1 MKPAVD
7 PFDPNWRPGPDP
19 RIADPYAQ
27 ETPRQMM
34 ERLGIS
40 VQESVRILRGRSLR
54 EELARVE
61 DLEGLR
67 RLVGEIIKDKY
78 PVDPDDAPRP

>member
-1 MKPAVD
+1 
-7 PFDPNWRPGPDP
+7 
-19 RIADPYAQ
+19 
-27 ETPRQMM
+27 MM